1 MKKSLLTAAV
11 GLAIATAPMAHA
23 DSPGS
28 YRITLGGQIIGQGTH
43 VVCSASGGGGPSQGM
58 DVDAVPGTT
67 EPSKGMAEAEIGQN
81 GTQVNWVRIAQD
93 SSGSTIWVT
102 APSGDGIA
110 PNSAVVKSNDTWA
123 ANGKVTYTITGTVI
137 PQAPGAS
144 GGPTPFEFDAT
155 CPALR

>member
-1 MKKSLLTAAV
+1 MKNSLLTAAV

-28 YRITLGGQIIGQGTH
+28 YRITLGGQGTH

-81 GTQVNWVRIAQD
+81 GTRVEWVRIAQD

-102 APSGDGIA
+102 APSSTGSA

-123 ANGKVTYTITGTVI
+123 ANGRVIYTITGTVS
-137 PQAPGAS
+137 PQTPGAS